1 MTFFAFYARKR
12 LKNMVFNDHRS
23 SRRRIINWKIPYFSW
38 NAQCEIERRCEG
50 ILLRK
55 EFFVVL
61 ILALIGY
68 FSLLALGST
77 LMRPATTESPPDF
90 TLVVSGQELGYFE
103 PCGCA
108 EGQIGGFPRRDS
120 MLLQLAS
127 GRKNLLRIANGNL
140 ISDAGRQSELK
151 AEIGNGNGEKHRF
164 KATYLALFIRRTQKD
179 ACNIQGA
186 VPEVI
191 YKFSVEDGD
200 SHTSTR
206 SLSQPYV
213 LGALDVVC
221 KYEVQAVTEFSFLS
235 INGKQD
241 GWDIQST
248 DAPGEDEFVACP

>member
-1 MTFFAFYARKR
+1 MFMKLSQHSTARWVCAAITC
-12 LKNMVFNDHRS
+12 VFS
-23 SRRRIINWKIPYFSW
+23 AS
-38 NAQCEIERRCEG
+38 
-50 ILLRK
+50 LLT
-55 EFFVVL
+55 VL
-61 ILALIGY
+61 IYPAYAETAACHRNNCGAGGHQCGPCNGDDGLGENGWYQFEAGVTGY
-68 FSLLALGST
+68 QHWVDGNVC
-77 LMRPATTESPPDF
+77 R
-90 TLVVSGQELGYFE
+90 
-103 PCGCA
+103 
-108 EGQIGGFPRRDS
+108 
-120 MLLQLAS
+120 
-127 GRKNLLRIANGNL
+127 GRANTYHSVYIENF
-140 ISDAGRQSELK
+140 
-151 AEIGNGNGEKHRF
+151 NGNGEKHRF